1 MVAPIDC
8 EPLKLTTAVVVA
20 SVDCEPLEL
29 TDKEKRGVFDAR
41 ALPDEVEE
49 TDEEPD
55 VLLLILLV
63 NDVNTVLEIEGE
75 EDELRDSMGDIDNF
89 DVTEL
94 EDDNR
99 LLPLVEGDT
108 VLVLDTAL
116 DKDGRVVAESCTDN
130 F

>member
-1 MVAPIDC
+1 M
-8 EPLKLTTAVVVA
+8 VA

-75 EDELRDSMGDIDNF
+75 EDELRDSMGDSDNF
-89 DVTEL
+89 AENEL
-94 EDDNR
+94 EDENR

-116 DKDGRVVAESCTDN
+116 DKDGRVVAESCPDN
-130 F
+130 V